1 MSRAVVAGGGRRAL
15 CLPAAAT
22 YTSADLAD
30 IAQLKSNF
38 TEVIT
43 LQ

>member
-22 YTSADLAD
+22 YGSAELAD
-30 IAQLKSNF
+30 IARLTSNF
-38 TEVIT
+38 IEMIT